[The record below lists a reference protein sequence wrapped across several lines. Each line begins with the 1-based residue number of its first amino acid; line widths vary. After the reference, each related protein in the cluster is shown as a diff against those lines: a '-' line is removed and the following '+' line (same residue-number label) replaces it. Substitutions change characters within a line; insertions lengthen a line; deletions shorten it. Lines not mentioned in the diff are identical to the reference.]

1 MYFYASSTSQR
12 SQFLLL
18 FWNTHFTLIPKIRL
32 GIYQE
37 YSGALGRRVQKYVV
51 STACEVA
58 HYPPP
63 CPFPSLPL
71 IFFTPSLHS
80 LPSPS
85 ILVRSQKPTYIA
97 AGPCGV
103 ARRPRAHTHTQMF
116 LMLSFNCHI
125 SVQVSL
131 FFGRRRGLATP

>member
-58 HYPPP
+58 HYPP
-63 CPFPSLPL
+63 SLALPL
-71 IFFTPSLHS
+71 S
-80 LPSPS
+80 PSPIPS
-85 ILVRSQKPTYIA
+85 HLLHAFPPLPPLPLNLVRSQKPTSLRRVPA
-97 AGPCGV
+97 VWQGV
-103 ARRPRAHTHTQMF
+103 CMHTHTQMF

-131 FFGRRRGLATP
+131 LFW